1 MQRSKSTG
9 RQAELVLNQE
19 KVLSRG
25 LLRDYEPS
33 DAIRMQL
40 FEALNTSVRSEG
52 ISLPDMDTA
61 GVSLSQGRLSGM
73 ANWARW
79 GDAKLDTK

>member
-1 MQRSKSTG
+1 MSFIL
-9 RQAELVLNQE
+9 QAD
-19 KVLSRG
+19 K
-25 LLRDYEPS
+25 
-33 DAIRMQL
+33 M
-40 FEALNTSVRSEG
+40 SVRSEG

>member
-1 MQRSKSTG
+1 MLHLNIL
-9 RQAELVLNQE
+9 QADN
-19 KVLSRG
+19 
-25 LLRDYEPS
+25 
-33 DAIRMQL
+33 M
-40 FEALNTSVRSEG
+40 SVRSEG

>member
-1 MQRSKSTG
+1 
-9 RQAELVLNQE
+9 
-19 KVLSRG
+19 
-25 LLRDYEPS
+25 
-33 DAIRMQL
+33 MQL
-40 FEALNTSVRSEG
+40 FEALNTSVGSEG